1 MIQGG
6 TGGIEISDSRRLSTG
21 QWRIILNRWSQ
32 SQDGLTCWWFKDWW
46 HGDQR
51 SVVSRRN
58 KILLQSP
65 RSMQVELSRGFAS
78 EIWLQILEQTWFA
91 TALSGCF
98 FWPNL
103 GLDRRACEGT
113 TAMPLAT
120 VGEKSGQGARSG
132 ALCALSSF
140 PRYLSKVFC
149 SHRIFAAAV
158 EETDSSGCGVKQHD
172 LQMFVGGA
180 TVDQV

>member
-1 MIQGG
+1 
-6 TGGIEISDSRRLSTG
+6 
-21 QWRIILNRWSQ
+21 
-32 SQDGLTCWWFKDWW
+32 
-46 HGDQR
+46 
-51 SVVSRRN
+51 
-58 KILLQSP
+58 
-65 RSMQVELSRGFAS
+65 
-78 EIWLQILEQTWFA
+78 
-91 TALSGCF
+91 
-98 FWPNL
+98 
-103 GLDRRACEGT
+103 
-113 TAMPLAT
+113 MPLAT

>member
-1 MIQGG
+1 MSLAVGTRSCCRALGPCKSSFPRICKRNLIANLGADMICNGA
-6 TGGIEISDSRRLSTG
+6 
-21 QWRIILNRWSQ
+21 
-32 SQDGLTCWWFKDWW
+32 
-46 HGDQR
+46 QR
-51 SVVSRRN
+51 
-58 KILLQSP
+58 
-65 RSMQVELSRGFAS
+65 M
-78 EIWLQILEQTWFA
+78 
-91 TALSGCF
+91 F

-120 VGEKSGQGARSG
+120 IGEKSGQGARSG

-140 PRYLSKVFC
+140 HDICQRFSAVIEF
-149 SHRIFAAAV
+149 FAAAV